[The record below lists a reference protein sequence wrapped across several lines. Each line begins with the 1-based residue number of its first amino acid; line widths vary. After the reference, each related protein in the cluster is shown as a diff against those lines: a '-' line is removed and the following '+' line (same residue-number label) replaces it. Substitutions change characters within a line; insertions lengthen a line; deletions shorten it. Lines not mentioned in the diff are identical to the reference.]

1 MFKFTTI
8 LASIIIGS
16 IGIIKAQTKD
26 TDLKEINENRL
37 QLNQNGMKVLG
48 GWAAGNIVAGG
59 IGMSRTN
66 GSIRYFHQMNL
77 AWNGVNLAIAGIG
90 YFGSKKDPSSFD
102 LKSTLR
108 EYRSFENILLF
119 NAGLDVGYVA
129 TGAYLWERGLRKN
142 SQRLKGYGQSLI
154 LQGSFLLTFDLILFF
169 ASRTQS
175 NSLLEMLDGIS
186 LQPGG
191 VTYRKTF

>member
-77 AWNGVNLAIAGIG
+77 AWNGVNLAIAGVG
-90 YFGSKKDPSSFD
+90 YFGSKKNPSSFS
-102 LKSTLR
+102 LTATIR

-119 NAGLDVGYVA
+119 NAGLDVGYMA
-129 TGAYLWERGLRKN
+129 TGAYLWERGLRKK

-154 LQGSFLLTFDLILFF
+154 LQGSFLLTFDLIMFF
-169 ASRTQS
+169 ASRNQS
-175 NSLLEMLDGIS
+175 NSLLDSLDGLS

-191 VTYRKTF
+191 VSYRKTF